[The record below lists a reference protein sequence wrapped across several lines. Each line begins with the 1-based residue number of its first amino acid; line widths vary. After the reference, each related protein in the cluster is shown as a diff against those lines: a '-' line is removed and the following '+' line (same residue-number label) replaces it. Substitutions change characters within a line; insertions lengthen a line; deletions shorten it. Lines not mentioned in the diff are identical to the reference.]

1 MCPESPKR
9 HNVLKMFDYLFEL
22 PNCPR
27 TTKAFTK
34 DFSKNFLFVIE
45 SKLFENHLLV

>member
-22 PNCPR
+22 PN
-27 TTKAFTK
+27 TK